1 MGNICESSKNEKI
14 PIEKTNPI
22 VPIIKITEEDI
33 TKLNKEYNNI
43 KINNRI
49 YYDDIEAQEKLLSNY
64 KEFLAE
70 LQYQLN
76 DLKDQLNISVYKEKI
91 IQNILTQEENNE
103 ILNNLEII
111 SNNINEFQMLIE
123 KQKNLFKHL
132 EYNYKTIQEKF
143 NEIKENYQNEKDC
156 IEEQLKE
163 KLKEQLKENNN
174 IVNNLEQNKAL
185 YEQKK
190 KEIEKNIQQ
199 LQGLTEEKVTK
210 IKTRR
215 KKICN
220 NALMKKFIES
230 NDDTLFLKGSTLLGI
245 KDFSEAKKILK
256 TMYIFKGNEK
266 DDNFYGQPKLVT
278 KNWHEICYIY
288 DEYDIYDI
296 NYELKAIGLPNYMSF
311 TSGSFIFIDIDLYT
325 KNYFNINYETLLFEI
340 DGIKQTNYKFDKY
353 SLRFNINLRNLES
366 NKIHIK
372 YKEIPQY
379 VTKEQK
385 SLWKLCHTK
394 CYGLSKR
401 LTGEKAKYI
410 LKNESN
416 FEIINFDDEF
426 FIKTNDNEYQWGG
439 TVQEEGKNT
448 LVRLSKKKGKVN
460 FYEKHIIKSKDNSPI
475 KDTTV
480 KIPFGYVGGNNQIIG
495 FKYNSNQT
503 EEINLNNKE
512 KVFDIK
518 YKNTNSNIVEFG
530 FQGELMNRCKDSW
543 SVELTDEK
551 IDSLIPPD
559 FKTNKAQFNKI
570 ANDIIKE
577 YDEKHKNDIIIV
589 PTVVKIGKWIK
600 NNIKYDPGLT
610 CQNKITATETYYKRK
625 GVCHHITKL
634 FNALMYSLGYQTIY
648 VLGYVANENNLYD
661 LHNSHA
667 WSLIKINGKW
677 LPFDATGGIFSGR
690 LPITHVFKQFDYKE
704 KSIVTYYDKLKAE
717 NIEIKGTIL

>member
-1 MGNICESSKNEKI
+1 MCESSTNEQI
-14 PIEKTNPI
+14 LTEKKSTKPL
-22 VPIIKITEEDI
+22 IKITEEDI

-103 ILNNLEII
+103 ILNNSKII
-111 SNNINEFQMLIE
+111 ANNINEFQMLIE

-132 EYNYKTIQEKF
+132 EYNYKIIQEKF
-143 NEIKENYQNEKDC
+143 NEIKENYQNEPDS

-163 KLKEQLKENNN
+163 NKNIENSLK
-174 IVNNLEQNKAL
+174 QNKSL

-256 TMYIFKGNEK
+256 TMYVFKGNEK
-266 DDNFYGQPKLVT
+266 NDNFYGQLKLVA

-311 TSGSFIFIDIDLYT
+311 TSGSFNFMHYDLNT
-325 KNYFNINYETLLFEI
+325 NYETLLFEI
-340 DGIKQTNYKFDKY
+340 DGIKQTKYKLDNY
-353 SLRFNINLRNLES
+353 SLQFNINLRNLES

-372 YKEIPQY
+372 YKEIPQHM
-379 VTKEQK
+379 TKEKQ
-385 SLWKLCHTK
+385 SLWKLCHSK
-394 CYGLSKR
+394 YYGLPKR
-401 LTGEKAKYI
+401 LMGEKAKFI

-439 TVQEEGKNT
+439 TVPEEGKNT

-480 KIPFGYVGGNNQIIG
+480 KIPFGYFGGNNQIIG
-495 FKYNSNQT
+495 FNYNSHQT
-503 EEINLNNKE
+503 EEINLNKKE

-518 YKNTNSNIVEFG
+518 YKNTNSNIVEFA
-530 FQGELMNRCKDSW
+530 FRGELMNRCKDSW

-610 CQNKITATETYYKRK
+610 CQNKITATETYNKRK

-648 VLGYVANENNLYD
+648 VMGYVAIKNNSYDLYD
-661 LHNSHA
+661 SHA
-667 WSLIKINGKW
+667 WSLIKVNGKW
-677 LPFDATGGIFSGR
+677 LPFDATWGIFSGR
-690 LPITHVFKQFDYKE
+690 LPITHVFKQIDYKE
-704 KSIVTYYDKLKAE
+704 KDIKSYYDKLKAE